1 MRGKA
6 PKPKGA
12 DSPFFKPLSAEGR
25 KIALHVYG
33 TLDISNRQR
42 MRINNGAITMD
53 TKAVKWKEGD
63 ISVKS
68 KKGQP
73 VTDVVFPNKEMKADF
88 IKDLKLRAKQPKMA
102 VGRIQYEYGNEWF
115 ANKYPISD
123 KQLDRAIPYLI
134 KKHKIKYLEIDET
147 PQLRNIKK
155 RKSYLDVSSSTLQE
169 GRISTAK
176 KKILKDLNLSGKV
189 DFGHRV
195 SKRHMA
201 ALGLQFDTDL
211 VGMDSRVINQVIIRP
226 SEKKLDR
233 IYTKQFKI
241 FEQLKDNPTDEL
253 LKKELADINKQ
264 VKDII
269 KTTSGRLVG
278 VTIDPNTLES
288 SFEGLRK
295 KYSLTQFMNENI
307 TMKDLAKFDYGS
319 KEQQKFLTETLN
331 KAVNAEVKKGF
342 VPNDFKQ
349 ILTDKKS
356 QEAILKY
363 AEKIAPEGVG
373 KLKWAI
379 KNPTSKVSMKL
390 LSNPFALLGAG
401 YLTYKSGL
409 LGTEVKAD
417 TLKEPSNQKKKASA
431 VADFSLPSKWELF
444 GGATATTIGTDVAH
458 RGANLKKL
466 DFAKKIPTELVKSG
480 FRWLPFMWTPAGDLT
495 FHALWSDEPKL
506 KDFTEALAAA
516 GYDINSDEFKTGWNT
531 LSKQE
536 QKETLYAWA
545 DKTMDKRSTGQKIED
560 TAMSPFTHAAY
571 AFWKPGMESMKKAL
585 TYSGTNKTVA
595 KQLALRAI
603 RMGIPMN
610 ALKFINPIGWHLV
623 AATTLGKIYTGAG
636 GFKAA
641 QGAFRKDGENI
652 FKGVET
658 QVLPSMIAEY
668 EKKWV
673 PEDKR
678 DKTIIDYS
686 KSGVIDRYRK
696 DPDDLKTIAQRNR
709 NVEPTFIDWLLRT
722 SDYKNYRDKQK
733 EKNTKGEHYAR
744 GGIAS
749 LLKW

>member
-1 MRGKA
+1 M
-6 PKPKGA
+6 
-12 DSPFFKPLSAEGR
+12 
-25 KIALHVYG
+25 
-33 TLDISNRQR
+33 
-42 MRINNGAITMD
+42 
-53 TKAVKWKEGD
+53 
-63 ISVKS
+63 
-68 KKGQP
+68 
-73 VTDVVFPNKEMKADF
+73 
-88 IKDLKLRAKQPKMA
+88 
-102 VGRIQYEYGNEWF
+102 
-115 ANKYPISD
+115 
-123 KQLDRAIPYLI
+123 
-134 KKHKIKYLEIDET
+134 
-147 PQLRNIKK
+147 
-155 RKSYLDVSSSTLQE
+155 
-169 GRISTAK
+169 
-176 KKILKDLNLSGKV
+176 
-189 DFGHRV
+189 
-195 SKRHMA
+195 
-201 ALGLQFDTDL
+201 
-211 VGMDSRVINQVIIRP
+211 
-226 SEKKLDR
+226 
-233 IYTKQFKI
+233 
-241 FEQLKDNPTDEL
+241 
-253 LKKELADINKQ
+253 
-264 VKDII
+264 
-269 KTTSGRLVG
+269 
-278 VTIDPNTLES
+278 
-288 SFEGLRK
+288 
-295 KYSLTQFMNENI
+295 
-307 TMKDLAKFDYGS
+307 
-319 KEQQKFLTETLN
+319 
-331 KAVNAEVKKGF
+331 
-342 VPNDFKQ
+342 
-349 ILTDKKS
+349 
-356 QEAILKY
+356 
-363 AEKIAPEGVG
+363 
-373 KLKWAI
+373 
-379 KNPTSKVSMKL
+379 
-390 LSNPFALLGAG
+390 
-401 YLTYKSGL
+401 
-409 LGTEVKAD
+409 
-417 TLKEPSNQKKKASA
+417 
-431 VADFSLPSKWELF
+431 PSKWELF

-466 DFAKKIPTELVKSG
+466 DFAKKIIPELVKSG

-560 TAMSPFTHAAY
+560 TAMSPFTHAGY

-636 GFKAA
+636 GFEAA